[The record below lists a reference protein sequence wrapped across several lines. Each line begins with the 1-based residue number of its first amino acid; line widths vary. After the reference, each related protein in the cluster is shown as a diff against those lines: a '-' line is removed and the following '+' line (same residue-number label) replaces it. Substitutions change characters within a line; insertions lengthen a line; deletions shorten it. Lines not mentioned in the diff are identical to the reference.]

1 MWLESHDQ
9 SQDMAVSKHAYVSH
23 DRSQVFMSEHVLI
36 SSSLYKGSFF
46 GVVLGL
52 INQVKTG
59 MVRLTSTKARER
71 DVKTLEVKRVR
82 D

>member
-1 MWLESHDQ
+1 
-9 SQDMAVSKHAYVSH
+9 
-23 DRSQVFMSEHVLI
+23 MSEHVLI